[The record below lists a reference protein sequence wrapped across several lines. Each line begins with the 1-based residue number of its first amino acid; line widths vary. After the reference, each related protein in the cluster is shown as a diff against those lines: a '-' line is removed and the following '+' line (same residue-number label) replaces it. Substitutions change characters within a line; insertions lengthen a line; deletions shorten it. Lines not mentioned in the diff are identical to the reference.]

1 MATLL
6 LTAAGTAIG
15 GPLGGAIGA
24 LAGRQIDAAIIGTR
38 KVDGP
43 RLKDLAVQTSSYGSA
58 LPLHFGTM
66 RAAGSVIWATDLQEH
81 AAREGGKGRPTV
93 TRYSYTASFA
103 VALASRPITGIGRIW
118 ADGNLLRGAAGD
130 LKVGGTMRIHAGHG
144 DQPVDPLIVQAEG
157 IDRCPAFRN
166 TAYVVFEDLD
176 LADFGNRIPSLTF
189 EIIADSDG
197 CTMAQI
203 VAALLPD
210 ILSGAAIA
218 MPLSGFSVD
227 QGTCGDI
234 LATLSDA
241 IPLACV
247 TRDAMLDIRL
257 AEAIGDTPAPLLP
270 QPAATGDGDPDDT
283 KGDGWTHRREPQPAV
298 RQCGVRYYDPAR
310 DYQPGLQRGIGRSE
324 AGTLAVIE
332 LPAAIDA
339 AQARAL
345 AEAASQRLS
354 RARDT
359 MRYRVTEI
367 GPATDPGTIVRLP
380 VATGLWRID
389 QWEWQQDGVM
399 LDLVAL
405 RVGAGMGNEATTTD
419 PGRSLGAIDLPAA
432 PTRLVAFELPW
443 DGIGDGNTPA
453 LFAGV
458 SGTSAGWRGAALFAT
473 SAAGDTMR
481 ALGGSGRQRAV
492 VGQCET
498 SLPAASPLLVDRS
511 STVNIRLAATDL
523 VLTDATLAGLLNG
536 ANRALIGAEIVQFMR
551 AEPLGE
557 GLWRLSGLLRGRGG
571 SEWAIDL
578 HVAGE
583 DFVLLDDRIV
593 TLDPRIVGDAAS
605 ASIAAI
611 GPGDEEAVSTPVA
624 GAGTTCRPLAPVHG
638 VALQTEAGGIVLTW
652 VRRARGAW
660 DWADGVDV
668 PLNED
673 AERWTIGYG
682 DAESPA
688 VRWETGDAKLDLS
701 PAQAESLLATDAPR
715 QFHVRQS
722 GRASLSRPLTIPLP
736 G

>member
-38 KVDGP
+38 RVEGP

-81 AAREGGKGRPTV
+81 ATREGGKGRPTV

-130 LKVGGTMRIHAGHG
+130 LKVGGTMRVHTGHG
-144 DQPVDPLIVQAEG
+144 DQPVDPLIAQAEG

-166 TAYVVFEDLD
+166 TAYVVFEDLE

-189 EIIADSDG
+189 EVIADSDG
-197 CTMAQI
+197 CTMTRI
-203 VAALLPD
+203 ITALLPET
-210 ILSGAAIA
+210 LNAA
-218 MPLSGFSVD
+218 MDTTLSGFSVD

-247 TRDAMLDIRL
+247 AHDGMLDIRL
-257 AEAIGDTPAPLLP
+257 AEAIEDTPAPLLP
-270 QPAATGDGDPDDT
+270 EPAATGDGSPDDT
-283 KGDGWTHRREPQPAV
+283 NGDGWTHRREPLPTV

-339 AQARAL
+339 AQARSL
-345 AEAASQRLS
+345 AEAASQRVS
-354 RARDT
+354 RPRDT
-359 MRYRVTEI
+359 MRYRVNEI
-367 GPATDPGTIVRLP
+367 GPATSPGAIVRVP
-380 VATGLWRID
+380 VATGLWRIE

-405 RVGAGMGNEATTTD
+405 RMGAGTGSGATATD

-458 SGTSAGWRGAALFAT
+458 SSTTAGWRGAALFAT
-473 SAAGDTMR
+473 TATGNAMR
-481 ALGGSGRQRAV
+481 PLGSSGRQRAI
-492 VGQCET
+492 VGRCE
-498 SLPAASPLLVDRS
+498 SALPPASPLLVDRR
-511 STVNIRLAATDL
+511 STVDVRLAAADL
-523 VLTDATLAGLLNG
+523 ALADATLAGLLDG
-536 ANRALIGAEIVQFMR
+536 ANRALIGAEIVQFMH
-551 AEPLGE
+551 AEALG
-557 GLWRLSGLLRGRGG
+557 GALWRLSGLLRGRGG
-571 SEWAIDL
+571 SEWAIGT
-578 HVAGE
+578 HAAGE
-583 DFVLLDDRIV
+583 DFVLLDDRII

-605 ASIAAI
+605 TSIAAI
-611 GPGDEEAVSTPVA
+611 GSGDEVAVSTPIA

-638 VALQTEAGGIVLTW
+638 VVRQSGTGGLTLTW

-660 DWADGVDV
+660 GWHDAVDV

-673 AERWTIGYG
+673 EERWTIGYG
-682 DAESPA
+682 DAATPA
-688 VRWETGDAKLDLS
+688 VRWETGVAMLDLS
-701 PAQAESLLATDAPR
+701 SAQAESLLATDAPR
-715 QFHVRQS
+715 QFHIRQS
-722 GRASLSRPLTIPLP
+722 GRASLSRPLTIFLP
-736 G
+736 D

>member
-38 KVDGP
+38 QIEGP

-81 AAREGGKGRPTV
+81 ATREGSKGRPTA

-103 VALASRPITGIGRIW
+103 VALASRPVSGIGRVW

-130 LKVGGTMRIHAGHG
+130 LKVGGAMRVHTGYG
-144 DQPVDPLIVQAEG
+144 DQPVDPLIAQAEG

-166 TAYVVFEDLD
+166 TAYVVFEDLE

-189 EIIADSDG
+189 EVIADSEG
-197 CTMAQI
+197 CTMARI
-203 VAALLPD
+203 ITALLPET
-210 ILSGAAIA
+210 LSAAIDTA
-218 MPLSGFSVD
+218 LSGFSVD

-247 TRDAMLDIRL
+247 VHDGVLDIRL
-257 AEAIGDTPAPLLP
+257 AETVGDTPAPLLP
-270 QPAATGDGDPDDT
+270 QPAATGDGNPDDT
-283 KGDGWTHRREPQPAV
+283 KGDGWTHRREPLPTV

-339 AQARAL
+339 AQARWL
-345 AEAASQRLS
+345 AEAASQRAS
-354 RARDT
+354 RPRDT

-367 GPATDPGTIVRLP
+367 GPATAPGAIVRVP
-380 VATGLWRID
+380 VATGLWRIE

-405 RVGAGMGNEATTTD
+405 RMGAGTGGGATTAD
-419 PGRSLGAIDLPAA
+419 PGRCLGAIDLPAP

-458 SGTSAGWRGAALFAT
+458 SGASAGWRGAALFAT
-473 SAAGDTMR
+473 TVAGDAMR
-481 ALGGSGRQRAV
+481 PLGGSGQQRAI
-492 VGQCET
+492 VGKCE
-498 SLPAASPLLVDRS
+498 SALSAASPLLVDRS
-511 STVNIRLAATDL
+511 STVDVRLAAADL
-523 VLTDATLAGLLNG
+523 VLADATLASLLDG
-536 ANRALIGAEIVQFMR
+536 ANRALIGAEVIQFMR
-551 AEPLGE
+551 AEPLGD

-571 SEWAIDL
+571 SEGAIGQ
-578 HVAGE
+578 HAAGE
-583 DFVLLDDRIV
+583 DFVLLDDRIT
-593 TLDPRIVGDAAS
+593 TLDPRIVGEAAS
-605 ASIAAI
+605 ARIAAI
-611 GPGDEEAVSTPVA
+611 GPGDAAAVSTPIA

-638 VALQTEAGGIVLTW
+638 AVRQSETGGISLTW

-660 DWADGVDV
+660 VWADGVDV

-673 AERWTIGYG
+673 VERWTIGYG
-682 DAESPA
+682 DAVTPA
-688 VRWETGDAKLDLS
+688 VGWETDVARLDLS
-701 PAQAESLLATDAPR
+701 PAQTESLLSLDAPP
-715 QFHVRQS
+715 QFHIRQS
-722 GRASLSRPLTIPLP
+722 GRAALSRPLTIFLP
-736 G
+736 D